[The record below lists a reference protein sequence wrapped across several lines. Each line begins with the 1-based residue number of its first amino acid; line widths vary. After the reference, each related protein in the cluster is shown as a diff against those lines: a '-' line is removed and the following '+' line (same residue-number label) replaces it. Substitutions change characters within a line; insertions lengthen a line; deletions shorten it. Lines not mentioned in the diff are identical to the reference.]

1 MPRACLEHVMDVSS
15 TWLHLGST
23 SAPPRL
29 RLGCVSAASRRP
41 VDVHRRRVAVAA
53 TRDEAEE
60 AGEAEA
66 VVSVRVRHKD
76 AVDAPN

>member
-1 MPRACLEHVMDVSS
+1 MQSRVISGN
-15 TWLHLGST
+15 LG
-23 SAPPRL
+23 L
-29 RLGCVSAASRRP
+29 SRRP